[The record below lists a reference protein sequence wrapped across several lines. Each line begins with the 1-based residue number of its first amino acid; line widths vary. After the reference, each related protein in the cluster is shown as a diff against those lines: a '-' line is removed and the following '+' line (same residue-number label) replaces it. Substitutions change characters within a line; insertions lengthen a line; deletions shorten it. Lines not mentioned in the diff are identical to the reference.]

1 MTFLLERARQLEA
14 DLIALRRDLHRHPEL
29 SFQEHRT
36 AETLARHVA
45 DLGWRVRTGVGGT
58 GVVAELGADAPL
70 VALRADM
77 DALPIHETSDT
88 DYRSTV
94 DGVMHACGHDAH
106 STMLVGAAQLLA
118 EKATDGAGTVR
129 LLFQPAEEAS
139 DAHNRSGATRMIED
153 GALDGVDAV
162 FGLHVAAHLE
172 AGRVFLKP
180 GPIMAGSDIL
190 HIVVEGES
198 AHAGRPNE
206 GIDAILLAAQAVT
219 ACQANLARRLS
230 PFDAGVLSIGTI
242 RGGSAENVL
251 ADRVEMS
258 GTIRW
263 FREEERARLHE
274 ILRSGFGLCEAQGG
288 RATIEI
294 VPNYPPVVNEEGM
307 TELARSAIATELGE
321 DALRVPEPFMWAED
335 FSILLR
341 RAPGA
346 FFVLGAALDPPREHH
361 HPRFDIDERVLPLGA
376 AALAACARAALR
388 VLGGR

>member
-36 AETLARHVA
+36 AATIAERVA
-45 DLGWRVRTGVGGT
+45 ALGWRVRTGVGGT
-58 GVVAELGADAPL
+58 GVVAEIGEGGPI

-77 DALPIHETSDT
+77 DALPIRETGDV

-106 STMLVGAAQLLA
+106 SAMLVGAAQLLA
-118 EKATDGAGTVR
+118 EKAGEGAGTIR

-139 DAHNRSGATRMIED
+139 DAENRSGATRMIED
-153 GALDGVDAV
+153 GALEGVDAI

-190 HIVVEGES
+190 HLTVEGES

-206 GIDAILLAAQAVT
+206 GIDAILLAAQAIT

-274 ILRSGFGLCEAQGG
+274 ILRGAFGLCEAQGG

-307 TELARSAIATELGE
+307 TELARGAIATELGDE
-321 DALRVPEPFMWAED
+321 ALRVPEPFMWAED
-335 FSILLR
+335 FAILLHE
-341 RAPGA
+341 APGA
-346 FFVLGAALDPPREHH
+346 FFMLGAALDPPREHH
-361 HPRFDIDERVLPLGA
+361 HPRFDIDESVLPLGA